1 MTSQTSTVRLSKAA
15 RREQLLDSATDLL
28 RERGPH
34 GVTMEGVAI
43 RAGVSKALPYVHFHN
58 AEAVLVELYRRE
70 VERLG
75 AHVTTALR
83 SEVEPS
89 ARIRAAVHGYFDA
102 VIERGAIF
110 SLLGGPGSTIP
121 ALADGGTR
129 AGHRFVEDLFTKV
142 LGIDAGRA
150 PIAAGVFLGALT
162 GGVELLAHGEA
173 PRAAI
178 EAAVVGVALHLAQ
191 PG

>member
-28 RERGPH
+28 LERGPH
-34 GVTMEGVAI
+34 GVTMEGVAV
-43 RAGVSKALPYVHFHN
+43 RAGVSKALPYIHFDN

-70 VERLG
+70 VRRLG
-75 AHVTTALR
+75 AHVTTALG
-83 SEVEPS
+83 SEAEPP

-102 VIERGAIF
+102 VIERGAVF
-110 SLLGGPGSTIP
+110 SLLGGPGSAIP

-129 AGHRFVEDLFTKV
+129 AGHRFVEDLFTNV
-142 LGIDAGRA
+142 LGLHHDQA
-150 PIAAGVFLGALT
+150 PVAAGLFLGALT

-178 EAAVVGVALHLAQ
+178 EAAVVGVALHLAG